1 LDSLALKNRRNGR
14 ARVCEFFQQ
23 LSRSGLGELV
33 LFVEIEDFETFLH
46 RYEEASPGGNRE
58 SKPEIGDLRSEIEGS
73 SERERNAKT
82 KQVKQRMPPRL
93 YSTRVCNFKPLI
105 KNNPAYEITYIPLVF
120 AVSSFK
126 NKNKKSGDVEAIVE
140 TYKLGTQFS
149 NREEERFE
157 FLKKSWICRE
167 V

>member
-1 LDSLALKNRRNGR
+1 MDSLALKNRRNGR

-73 SERERNAKT
+73 SERERETPKRNK
-82 KQVKQRMPPRL
+82 
-93 YSTRVCNFKPLI
+93 SNNECHRVCTPR
-105 KNNPAYEITYIPLVF
+105 AYVTLNRLLKIIQPT
-120 AVSSFK
+120 
-126 NKNKKSGDVEAIVE
+126 
-140 TYKLGTQFS
+140 KLH
-149 NREEERFE
+149 
-157 FLKKSWICRE
+157 IYP
-167 V
+167 